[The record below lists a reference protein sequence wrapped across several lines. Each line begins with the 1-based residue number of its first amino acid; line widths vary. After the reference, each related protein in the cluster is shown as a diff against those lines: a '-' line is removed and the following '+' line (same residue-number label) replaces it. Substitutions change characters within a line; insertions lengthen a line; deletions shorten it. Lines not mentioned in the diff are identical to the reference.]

1 LLDIKKVRP
10 KANNILTI
18 KFCNASQRER
28 NPEGGKVAITAQ
40 GRTRWKCADCRQK
53 EREAKRKRK

>member
-1 LLDIKKVRP
+1 LLDIKKVRA
-10 KANNILTI
+10 KANEILTT
-18 KFCNASQRER
+18 KFCTACQRER